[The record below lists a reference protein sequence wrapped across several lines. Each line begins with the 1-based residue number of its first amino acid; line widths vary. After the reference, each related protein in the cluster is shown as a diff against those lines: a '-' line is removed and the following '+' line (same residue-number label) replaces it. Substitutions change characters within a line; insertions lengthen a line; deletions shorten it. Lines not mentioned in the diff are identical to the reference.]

1 VELNKGGKG
10 NKTIYDINYKGMK
23 MLAIHNDPDT
33 ALYYIELED
42 LIFRFFEQ
50 KQTEELKKSL
60 DTI

>member
-1 VELNKGGKG
+1 MKKHGGNNKI
-10 NKTIYDINYKGMK
+10 IYDITYKGMK
-23 MLAIHNDPDT
+23 LLAIHIDPDI